1 MISLPSGIFRPG
13 PPEPE
18 AAFRERVGRPGTVPA
33 VEGSPAHPRP
43 RRWRRR
49 PGVLWRRTLRG
60 LVVLAPD
67 GDEPVAV
74 TGSVDELWDLLET
87 PHRLDELVGT
97 LASRYPDID
106 PTVLEGDVG
115 AVLDRLEEVGALE
128 RLNEMSLQ

>member
-1 MISLPSGIFRPG
+1 
-13 PPEPE
+13 
-18 AAFRERVGRPGTVPA
+18 
-33 VEGSPAHPRP
+33 
-43 RRWRRR
+43 
-49 PGVLWRRTLRG
+49 
-60 LVVLAPD
+60 VLAPD